1 MYSPFHEMDLRQ
13 FADAAD
19 RILIERSRFT
29 RLRMYRDRIGLSQRE
44 LSEASGC
51 SLRMI
56 QYYEQKVKDINKAQ
70 ADTLLCL
77 ARVLHCPPEDLL
89 EYRPEKD
96 TAQHI

>member
-1 MYSPFHEMDLRQ
+1 MRKTIYHGSE
-13 FADAAD
+13 
-19 RILIERSRFT
+19 IIVKE
-29 RLRMYRDRIGLSQRE
+29 RE

-77 ARVLHCPPEDLL
+77 ARVLRCPPEELL

-96 TAQHI
+96 TPQHI

>member
-1 MYSPFHEMDLRQ
+1 MYSPFHEMDPRQ

-70 ADTLLCL
+70 GMTLRRL
-77 ARVLHCPPEDLL
+77 AAVFGCREEDLL
-89 EYRPEKD
+89 EF
-96 TAQHI
+96 